1 MTYFVALPLAS
12 CAKPKS
18 DEAQT
23 IKPGRSHSPVIDM
36 HAHIAGIGAGGSNCY
51 VSPDLRNNWRYD
63 IYLKAFGLTQN
74 DLKEHGDQLAF
85 EKISQRLAASHQV
98 DGAVILALDGV
109 VDKAGEL
116 DLEHTEVYIPNDFVV
131 RETAKYDNLFFGAS
145 INPYRKDAL
154 QRLEQAKADGSV
166 LIKWLPAIQQI
177 DPSDLR
183 LTPFYSKLIEL
194 GLPLLVHTGAERSF
208 SRVNHDL
215 GDPMLLRLPL
225 DLGVT
230 VIAAHVATTG
240 KTDSET
246 HFERLVGLFS
256 EYPNLYADISSL
268 TQLNKLWYLPKVLDR
283 PEIHDR
289 LIYGTD
295 YPLIETSLLGVNLV
309 SPWYFPFRLG
319 WSRMSQ
325 ISSIENPW
333 DRDLELKKALG
344 FGQKIFTRPAK
355 LLKIKEVSHHSTN
368 GRADLEH

>member
-1 MTYFVALPLAS
+1 MIYIQALLLTLVLSLAA
-12 CAKPKS
+12 CAEPKF
-18 DEAQT
+18 DEARIIQPT
-23 IKPGRSHSPVIDM
+23 RSQSPVIDM

-63 IYLKAFGLTQN
+63 IYLKAFGLTQK
-74 DLKEHGDQLAF
+74 DLEEHGDQLAF
-85 EKISQRLAASHQV
+85 EKASQRLAVSQQV

-109 VDKAGEL
+109 VNQAGEL
-116 DLEHTEVYIPNDFVV
+116 DLERTEVYIPNDFVS

-154 QRLEQAKADGSV
+154 QRLEQVKADGAV

-194 GLPLLVHTGAERSF
+194 ELPLLVHTGAERSF
-208 SRVNHDL
+208 SRANDDL

-225 DLGVT
+225 ELGVT

-240 KTDSET
+240 KTDSESN
-246 HFERLVGLFS
+246 FERLVGLFP

-268 TQLNKLWYLPKVLDR
+268 TQLNKLWYLPKVLDH

-289 LIYGTD
+289 LLYGTD
-295 YPLIETSLLGVNLV
+295 FPLGETSLFGVRLV

-319 WSRMSQ
+319 WARLRH
-325 ISSIENPW
+325 IARIENPW

-344 FGQKIFTRPAK
+344 FGPEIFTRPAK
-355 LLKIKEVSHHSTN
+355 LLKIK
-368 GRADLEH
+368 

>member
-1 MTYFVALPLAS
+1 MIYFLVLLLTLVLPLAS
-12 CAKPKS
+12 CVKPKI
-18 DEAQT
+18 DEDPKIIT
-23 IKPGRSHSPVIDM
+23 DSSHTPIIDM

-51 VSPDLRNNWRYD
+51 VSQELRNNWRYD
-63 IYLKAFGLTQN
+63 IYLKAFGLTEN
-74 DLKEHGDQLAF
+74 DLEEHGDQFAF
-85 EKISQRLAASHQV
+85 EKTSQKLAASELV

-109 VDKAGEL
+109 VNKAGEL
-116 DLEHTEVYIPNDFVV
+116 DLEHTEVYIPNEFVA

-145 INPYRKDAL
+145 INPYRNDAL
-154 QRLEQAKADGSV
+154 QRLEQAKADGAV

-194 GLPLLVHTGAERSF
+194 ELPLLVHTGAENSF
-208 SRVNHDL
+208 PSVNHDL

-240 KTDSET
+240 KTGSET
-246 HFERLVGLFS
+246 DFERLVVLFP

-268 TQLNKLWYLPKVLDR
+268 TQLNKLWYLPKVLDH

-289 LIYGTD
+289 LLYGTD
-295 YPLIETSLLGVNLV
+295 YPLIETCLLGVRLV
-309 SPWYFPFRLG
+309 SPWYFSFRLG
-319 WSRMSQ
+319 WTRLSQ
-325 ISSIENPW
+325 ISRIENPW

-344 FGQKIFTRPAK
+344 FEQEIFTRPAK
-355 LLKIKEVSHHSTN
+355 LLKIK
-368 GRADLEH
+368 

>member
-1 MTYFVALPLAS
+1 MIYFLALLLTLVLPLAS
-12 CAKPKS
+12 CAKPKF

-23 IKPGRSHSPVIDM
+23 IKPARSHSPVIDM
-36 HAHIAGIGAGGSNCY
+36 HVHIAGIGAGGSNCY

-74 DLKEHGDQLAF
+74 DLEEHGDQLAF
-85 EKISQRLAASHQV
+85 EKISQRLAASQQV

-109 VDKAGEL
+109 VNKAGEL
-116 DLEHTEVYIPNDFVV
+116 DLEHTEVYIPNDFVA

-154 QRLEQAKADGSV
+154 QRLGQAKADGAV
-166 LIKWLPAIQQI
+166 LIKWLPAIQQV
-177 DPSDLR
+177 DPSDLC

-194 GLPLLVHTGAERSF
+194 ELPLLVHTGAERSF
-208 SRVNHDL
+208 PRANHDL

-225 DLGVT
+225 ELGVT

-240 KTDSET
+240 KTENET
-246 HFERLVGLFS
+246 HFKRLVGLFP

-268 TQLNKLWYLPKVLDR
+268 TQLNKLWYLSKVLDH

-289 LIYGTD
+289 LLYGTD
-295 YPLIETSLLGVNLV
+295 FPLIETGLLGVRLV

-319 WSRMSQ
+319 WTRLWQ
-325 ISSIENPW
+325 ITRIENPW

-344 FGQKIFTRPAK
+344 FGQEIFTRPAK
-355 LLKIKEVSHHSTN
+355 LLKIK
-368 GRADLEH
+368 